1 MSPRGRS
8 GRGAQGRGLGY
19 GWVASASVIDLRQ
32 LRDDAAYRD
41 GAARKGSTA
50 EFITEVLEADEAW
63 RSVTHQAEQARAAQN
78 AASREIGRAA
88 PEDRPAKIAEAARL
102 KAEVERLEADE
113 RTAAEHRTELSLQ
126 VPNPAG
132 ADVPSGGE
140 EHFETVR
147 EVGERGDPPLHDHAE
162 IGALTGLVDS
172 ERGARNSGSR
182 FAYLMGAAVR
192 VEFALVQWTL
202 DVLERHDF
210 VPVVP
215 PVLVRE
221 DLMVDAGFFPTDRHQ
236 VYEIDGDD
244 LFLIGTSEVALAGL
258 HRGERLER
266 ADLPLRYGGFSSCFR
281 REAGTYGKDTRG
293 IFRVHQFDKVEMFS
307 FCDSDTSWDELEALR
322 DIQEEI
328 VGALDLPY
336 RVINVA
342 AGDLGASAAK
352 KYDLEVW
359 LPSERAYREV
369 TSCSNYTDYSA
380 RRLGTRW
387 VDDHSSGLVHTLN
400 GTACAVGRTLVFI
413 MENHQR
419 PDGSIAVPEALHPWL
434 NFTEIEAPQ

>member
-1 MSPRGRS
+1 M
-8 GRGAQGRGLGY
+8 
-19 GWVASASVIDLRQ
+19 IDLRR
-32 LRDDAAYRD
+32 LREDASYREGAVRKGAAAELLDEVLAADAA
-41 GAARKGSTA
+41 
-50 EFITEVLEADEAW
+50 W
-63 RSVTHQAEQARAAQN
+63 RAVTHEAEQARAARN
-78 AASREIGRAA
+78 VASRDIGRAA
-88 PEDRPAKIAEAARL
+88 PKERAAKIAEASRL
-102 KAEVERLEADE
+102 KEELERLEN
-113 RTAAEHRTELSLQ
+113 AEQQASRRRAELALT
-126 VPNPAG
+126 VPNPAA

-140 EHFETVR
+140 EHYETIH
-147 EVGERGDPPLHDHAE
+147 EVGERNEPPAFDHAE
-162 IGALTGLVDS
+162 IGVRTGLVDAHS
-172 ERGARNSGSR
+172 GARNSGAR
-182 FAYLMGAAVR
+182 FAYLKGAAVR
-192 VEFALVQWTL
+192 LEFALVQWTL
-202 DVLERHDF
+202 DLLERYGF

-221 DLMVDAGFFPTDRHQ
+221 EMMVEAGFFPADRHQ
-236 VYEIDGDD
+236 VYEINSDD

-266 ADLPLRYGGFSSCFR
+266 AGLPLRYAGFSSCFR

-307 FCDSDTSWDELEALR
+307 FCDSDASWDELEALR

-328 VGALDLPY
+328 VGSLNLPY

-342 AGDLGASAAK
+342 AGDLGAAAAK

-387 VDDHSSGLVHTLN
+387 FDEQGHGLVHTLN
-400 GTACAVGRTLVFI
+400 GTACAIGRTLVFI

-419 PDGSIAVPEALHPWL
+419 PDGSIAVPEVLHPWL
-434 NFTEIEAPQ
+434 SFTEIPALG